1 VPCGNLFIEDHI
13 GNIMFTKLFNV
24 DDLGDWMLC
33 VTEEEERRNGIFLNQ
48 QQVYCPRVFQLDMD
62 KVGKLIKLQPSVSHH
77 NNNDGNLE
85 EIKTKISVDP
95 TLD

>member
-33 VTEEEERRNGIFLNQ
+33 VTGWEI
-48 QQVYCPRVFQLDMD
+48 D
-62 KVGKLIKLQPSVSHH
+62 KTSA
-77 NNNDGNLE
+77 
-85 EIKTKISVDP
+85 IS
-95 TLD
+95 